1 METNLKDKVVLIT
14 GATGGIGK
22 AVAEAFAKEGS
33 KIALTSRTQAKL
45 DALIAELGVPE
56 DHVAGFVV
64 DVSKEDEVKAAVEGA
79 IAKWGS
85 LDVLVN
91 NSGDNGSYKSIA
103 DLTRDDFLKVYD
115 INVFGVMYGM
125 KYAIPQMRKQGKGAI
140 VTITSEGQF
149 VGASG
154 MAPYCSS
161 KHAAGGLS
169 KCVALEVAK
178 ENIRVNTICPGAVD
192 TPMMR
197 RIEEQWLGK
206 DYTREQ
212 ALATFA
218 AQYPDGKYADP
229 MEVATATVFLA
240 SDLSGHITGASMR
253 IDGGKQ
259 AMA

>member
-1 METNLKDKVVLIT
+1 MDSGLKDKVVLIT
-14 GATGGIGK
+14 GSTGGIGK
-22 AVAEAFAKEGS
+22 SLAQAFAAEGA

-45 DALIAELGVPE
+45 DKLLAELDVAE
-56 DHVAGFVV
+56 DHVATFIV
-64 DVSKEDEVKAAVEGA
+64 DVSFEDQVKAAVEGTIEKFGA
-79 IAKWGS
+79 

-91 NSGDNGSYKSIA
+91 NSGDNGDYKPIA
-103 DLTRDDFLKVYD
+103 ELTREDFLKVYD

-140 VTITSEGQF
+140 VNITSEGEF
-149 VGASG
+149 VGAAG

-161 KHAAGGLS
+161 KHAAGGLT

-229 MEVATATVFLA
+229 DEVATATVFLA
-240 SDLSGHITGASMR
+240 SDLSGHVTGTSIR
-253 IDGGKQ
+253 IDGGKS
-259 AMA
+259 ATA

>member
-1 METNLKDKVVLIT
+1 MDSGLKDKVVLIT
-14 GATGGIGK
+14 GSTGGIGK
-22 AVAEAFAKEGS
+22 SLAKAFAAEGA
-33 KIALTSRTQAKL
+33 KIALTSRSQAKL
-45 DALIAELGVPE
+45 DALIAELGVAA
-56 DHVAGFVV
+56 DHVAGFIV
-64 DVSKEDEVKAAVEGA
+64 DVSIEDQVKAAVEGTIERFGA
-79 IAKWGS
+79 

-91 NSGDNGSYKSIA
+91 NSGDNGDYKPIA
-103 DLTRDDFLKVYD
+103 ELTREDFLKVYD
-115 INVFGVMYGM
+115 INVFGVMYSM

-140 VTITSEGQF
+140 VNITSEGEF
-149 VGASG
+149 VGAAG

-212 ALATFA
+212 ALAVFA

-229 MEVATATVFLA
+229 DEVATATVFLA
-240 SDLSGHITGASMR
+240 SDLSGHVTGASIR
-253 IDGGKQ
+253 IDGGKS
-259 AMA
+259 ATA